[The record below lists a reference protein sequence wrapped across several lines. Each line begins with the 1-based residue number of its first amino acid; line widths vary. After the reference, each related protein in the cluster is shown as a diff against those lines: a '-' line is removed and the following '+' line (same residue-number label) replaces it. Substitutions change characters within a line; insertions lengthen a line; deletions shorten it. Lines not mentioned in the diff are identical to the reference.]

1 MQLLS
6 TIALSAAIAV
16 IGAGAG
22 FAQAP
27 ATTTT
32 APKPAATTPAAKP
45 TGAEKA
51 AISKAC
57 SEQADAKNL
66 HGKERKKFRA
76 EEWRQTILSDAPRCS
91 WGALVSASRQP

>member
-1 MQLLS
+1 MKLLS
-6 TIALSAAIAV
+6 TIALSAAIAI

-22 FAQAP
+22 FAQTP
-27 ATTTT
+27 ATTTPGT
-32 APKPAATTPAAKP
+32 AATKTPAAKP
-45 TGAEKA
+45 TSVEKT

-76 EEWRQTILSDAPRCS
+76 KCKRSGGKPS
-91 WGALVSASRQP
+91 

>member
-1 MQLLS
+1 MKLLS
-6 TIALSAAIAV
+6 TIALSATIAIV
-16 IGAGAG
+16 GAGAG

-27 ATTTT
+27 VTTT

-66 HGKERKKFRA
+66 HGKEREKFRA
-76 EEWRQTILSDAPRCS
+76 ECKRKGGKPS
-91 WGALVSASRQP
+91 

>member
-1 MQLLS
+1 MKLLS
-6 TIALSAAIAV
+6 TIALSATIAI

-27 ATTTT
+27 VTTTM

-45 TGAEKA
+45 TSAEKA

-66 HGKERKKFRA
+66 HGKERKNFRA
-76 EEWRQTILSDAPRCS
+76 ECMRRGGKPF
-91 WGALVSASRQP
+91 

>member
-1 MQLLS
+1 MKLLP
-6 TIALSAAIAV
+6 TIALSAGIAIISAS
-16 IGAGAG
+16 AG

-27 ATTTT
+27 ATTAPGTATT
-32 APKPAATTPAAKP
+32 KPAVATPKPTR
-45 TGAEKA
+45 AEKA

-76 EEWRQTILSDAPRCS
+76 KCKRSGGKPS
-91 WGALVSASRQP
+91 